1 MIIYL
6 LAETDQLGISV
17 TVSSTELSYLSN
29 TLVSRMMRTM
39 KYSIPR
45 LEPGY
50 DGVILFRG
58 EKRQGEDILINLR
71 VIFDIR
77 RSREEMQHLLQL
89 ELRGGA
95 GTGQGLVHVVSA
107 LS

>member
-1 MIIYL
+1 M
-6 LAETDQLGISV
+6 
-17 TVSSTELSYLSN
+17 
-29 TLVSRMMRTM
+29 M
-39 KYSIPR
+39 KYSLPR
-45 LEPGY
+45 LEPGT
-50 DGVILFRG
+50 DSVILFRG
-58 EKRQGEDILINLR
+58 DKRQGEDIFINLR

-77 RSREEMQHLLQL
+77 RSREEMQHLLQQ